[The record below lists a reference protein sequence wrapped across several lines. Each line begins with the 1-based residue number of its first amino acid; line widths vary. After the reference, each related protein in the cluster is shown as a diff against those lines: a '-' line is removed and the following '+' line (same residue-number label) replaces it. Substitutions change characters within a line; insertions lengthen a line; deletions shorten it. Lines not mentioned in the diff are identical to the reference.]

1 MADVNRGNRP
11 LSPFMLGQYY
21 RFQLNSV
28 TSILTR
34 ITGNALLV
42 SALLVV
48 WWFVAAATS
57 ADAFALADGFLT
69 SWFGDLVLTLSVLGL
84 WYHLLAGVRHL
95 VWDQGWGLDMKTSDM
110 MSWGCLVG
118 SVVLTLLTVIVV

>member
-34 ITGNALLV
+34 ITGNAMIVAAILVAWWLL
-42 SALLVV
+42 
-48 WWFVAAATS
+48 AAATS
-57 ADAFALADGFLT
+57 ETYFNTANWLLT
-69 SWFGDLVLTLSVLGL
+69 SWLGDLVLTLSVLGL
-84 WYHLLAGVRHL
+84 WYHSLAGIRHL
-95 VWDQGWGLDMKTSDM
+95 IWDQGWCLDIETADRLGWMVI
-110 MSWGCLVG
+110 GG
-118 SVVLTLLTVIVV
+118 SVVLTLLTILVV